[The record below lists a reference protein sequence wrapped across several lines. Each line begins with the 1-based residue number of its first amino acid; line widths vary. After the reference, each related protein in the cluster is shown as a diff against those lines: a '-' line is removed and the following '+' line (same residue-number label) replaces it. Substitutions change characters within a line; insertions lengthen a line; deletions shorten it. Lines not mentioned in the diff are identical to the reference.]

1 VVLSNTILVATP
13 RENGGASLD
22 IRDQVND
29 ILELVP
35 CVPKLY
41 KLDALLR
48 GRAYDENQA
57 TMDIDSQASVGSC

>member
-1 VVLSNTILVATP
+1 MVLSNTILVATP